1 MDKFLAMYLPILA
14 LQLSP
19 ALMPLVAWAVGT
31 LKDRIVG
38 A

>member
-19 ALMPLVAWAVGT
+19 ALMPLIGWAAGT
-31 LKDRIVG
+31 LKDRIAG